1 MLCFC
6 LFHFS
11 LKQFSVPKVLFV
23 IVIFIGGFFLILKLP
38 FFSCIEKQKVW
49 AISQVPVVHFNFLL
63 VIKISHAKVVL
74 VVFFFK

>member
-1 MLCFC
+1 LLCFC

-23 IVIFIGGFFLILKLP
+23 IVIFIGGFFNIETA

-74 VVFFFK
+74 VVCFFFK